1 MRKTDK
7 HCANKNSA
15 VWAFWLNLFSMFG
28 SREDSWTLICFCI
41 QSILITQAV
50 EPLRNSTVGSQKNGA
65 AKGRCILSV
74 IMKIVWPLGFAGR
87 GTLGVP
93 RPCFENSCLKPTLC
107 TLAARVIRFPA
118 DLLSVGL
125 KSLLAPTALR
135 GRPELPHWASRALSW
150 AGALPPSPGHP
161 PATPPT
167 CRPLPAIPVQ
177 PLLLAHSFLCLLT
190 HHGYHFP

>member
-1 MRKTDK
+1 
-7 HCANKNSA
+7 
-15 VWAFWLNLFSMFG
+15 MFG
-28 SREDSWTLICFCI
+28 SKEDSWTLSCFCI

-65 AKGRCILSV
+65 EKGRCVLSV

-87 GTLGVP
+87 RTLGVP
-93 RPCFENSCLKPTLC
+93 RPCFENSCLKPILC

-150 AGALPPSPGHP
+150 AGALPPSPRHP
-161 PATPPT
+161 PSHTSHLWASPCNTCSASPPGPFLPMPADSP
-167 CRPLPAIPVQ
+167 RVPLPLGV
-177 PLLLAHSFLCLLT
+177 L
-190 HHGYHFP
+190 Y